1 MKIALYIAFHNKS
14 SIDCCKEIIG
24 LISEKNQLVIDSK
37 IKNDLSDDDQKK
49 FSFFD
54 SKKPIENDF
63 NFVFAIGGDGTIL
76 RSITYVKDSNIPIL
90 GINTGRLGF
99 LTSIQKENIQEAIS
113 LINNNK
119 FSIIKRTLLE
129 VKSGSQNDAFYD
141 YPFALNEITIQ
152 RKDTTSLLNI
162 SCEINDKYLT
172 NYWSDGLIISTP
184 TGSTGYSLSN
194 GGSIV
199 SPESNVILLNPI
211 APHNINMRSL
221 VIPDNSKINID
232 IEGDTNI
239 NLSVDSRM
247 YSVNCSNQ
255 IEIFKA
261 DFTIGT
267 IKFDN
272 DNFYKR
278 LREKLFWGQDMRNK
292 NLKKRNDS

>member
-14 SIDCCKEIIG
+14 SIDCCKDIIG
-24 LISEKNQLVIDSK
+24 LISVKNQLVIDSK
-37 IKNDLSDDDQKK
+37 IKNDLSDEDQKK

-76 RSITYVKDSNIPIL
+76 RSITYVKDSNIPVL

-113 LINNNK
+113 LIDNNK

>member
-37 IKNDLSDDDQKK
+37 IKNDLSDEDQKK

>member
-37 IKNDLSDDDQKK
+37 IKNDLSDEDQKK

-113 LINNNK
+113 LIVNNK

>member
-1 MKIALYIAFHNKS
+1 MKIALYIAFQNKS
-14 SIDCCKEIIG
+14 SIDCCMEIIN
-24 LISEKNQLVIDSK
+24 LISDNNQLVVDSK
-37 IKNDLSDDDQKK
+37 IKNEIDEKTCKELV
-49 FSFFD
+49 FFD
-54 SKKPIENDF
+54 SNERIDNDID
-63 NFVFAIGGDGTIL
+63 FVFAVGGDGTIL

-90 GINTGRLGF
+90 GVNTGKLGF
-99 LTSIQKENIQEAIS
+99 LTSVQKESISDAIS
-113 LINNNK
+113 HIKKNK
-119 FSIIKRTLLE
+119 FSIINRTILK
-129 VKSGSQNDAFYD
+129 VKTGSNNNFFAD
-141 YPFALNEITIQ
+141 YPYALNEVTIQ

-162 SCEINDKYLT
+162 SCQINDKYLT
-172 NYWSDGLIISTP
+172 NYWSDGLIVSTP

-221 VIPDNSKINID
+221 VIPNDSNIKID
-232 IEGDTNI
+232 IEGDNEI

-247 YSVNCSNQ
+247 YSISSSNQ
-255 IEIFKA
+255 IEISKA
-261 DFTIGT
+261 DFTIKT

-292 NLKKRNDS
+292 NINN

>member
-14 SIDCCKEIIG
+14 SIDCCKDIIG
-24 LISEKNQLVIDSK
+24 IISGNNQLVIDSK
-37 IKNDLSDDDQKK
+37 IKNELSKEAQKK

-54 SKKPIENDF
+54 SKKPIENDI

-76 RSITYVKDSNIPIL
+76 RSITYVKDSNIPVL

-113 LINNNK
+113 LIENNK

-129 VKSGSQNDAFYD
+129 VKSESQNDAFYD

-162 SCEINDKYLT
+162 SCQINDKYLT

-199 SPESNVILLNPI
+199 SPESNVIVLNPI

-232 IEGDTNI
+232 IEGDSDI

-261 DFTIGT
+261 EFTIGT
-267 IKFDN
+267 VKLDN

-278 LREKLFWGQDMRNK
+278 LREKLFWGQDMRNQ
-292 NLKKRNDS
+292 NLKK

>member
-14 SIDCCKEIIG
+14 SIDCCKDIIG

-37 IKNDLSDDDQKK
+37 IKNDLSDEDQKK

-113 LINNNK
+113 LIDNNK

-172 NYWSDGLIISTP
+172 NYWSDGLIIATP